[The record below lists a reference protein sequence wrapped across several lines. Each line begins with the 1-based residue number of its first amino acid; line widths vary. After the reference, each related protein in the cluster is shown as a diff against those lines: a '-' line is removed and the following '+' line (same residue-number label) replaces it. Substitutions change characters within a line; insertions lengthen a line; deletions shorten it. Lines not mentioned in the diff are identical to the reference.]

1 MFWVV
6 SLMLVRL
13 LIWLITLSY
22 FVNLLTVVFLCLLFV
37 CCYVGIVHNKLS
49 CDGVL
54 VSLNHFVF
62 QMVFDRACSVLS
74 PFLFAVCLDGLLSEL
89 SDSGVG
95 CYWGHLFAG
104 AVCYA
109 DNIVLLAPCPSALR
123 TLLRI
128 CSGYASSH
136 GLEFNK

>member
-6 SLMLVRL
+6 SLLLVRL
-13 LIWLITLSY
+13 LIWSITLSY
-22 FVNLLTVVFLCLLFV
+22 FVNLLTVVFLFLLFA
-37 CCYVGIVHNKLS
+37 CCYVGIVHNKLR

-62 QMVFDRACSVLS
+62 QMVFDRAVFSRLS
-74 PFLFAVCLDGLLSEL
+74 YLLCTWDGLLSEL

-104 AVCYA
+104 AVLTILFY
-109 DNIVLLAPCPSALR
+109 
-123 TLLRI
+123 
-128 CSGYASSH
+128 
-136 GLEFNK
+136 